1 MSNKYERLSHMR
13 KQLQADGL
21 APEWMSTASY
31 QLLTGQDYLDTAET
45 PRDMYLR
52 IAKQAAELT
61 KFDIPTY
68 FGYDTWFEAFFDI
81 MWKGWLS
88 PSTPILTNMGNSRG
102 HPIACSGTYLG
113 DSIVSFYEARKEIAQ
128 LTQRGYGTSW
138 CLDPVRPRGSK
149 ISKGGEANGIMQ
161 PASGVVQDMKDISQ
175 GTRRGNVGQY
185 LNPLHT
191 DFDELCDQIIADD
204 DGWNIGWNLTDEYND
219 LYRTDKDRA
228 DLIWKK
234 MLKAKMVKGKGYFY
248 FLDKVNRARPKMY
261 VDRGFYVRHSNLCA
275 EIALMSDKDHSFTCV
290 LSSMNVA
297 KYDEWKNTYAV
308 QLATIFLDAVIS
320 DMLIKAKDEPGFER
334 IIAFTEKSRA
344 IGLGQLGQSTYF
356 QMQSWPFG
364 NFQSIQFNQMLMK
377 HLDTESLIASKLLA
391 KEVGEP
397 EWMIGYGERF
407 SHRLAL
413 PPTKSTAII
422 QGGISEGIGPV
433 YANVYGQ
440 DTAGGTVFRINPV
453 LLPIMKDRGQ
463 YTEAVM
469 ERIAKAQGSV
479 QGESWLTDH
488 EKEVFRT
495 AYEIN
500 QETIL
505 LMGSHRQR
513 IMSAGGGGQ
522 GQSLNLYFTAEESE
536 EEISRLHHLA
546 YEDEHLQSLY
556 YVHSL
561 NEESTYKVDKSTC
574 SACEG

>member
-1 MSNKYERLSHMR
+1 
-13 KQLQADGL
+13 
-21 APEWMSTASY
+21 
-31 QLLTGQDYLDTAET
+31 
-45 PRDMYLR
+45 
-52 IAKQAAELT
+52 
-61 KFDIPTY
+61 
-68 FGYDTWFEAFFDI
+68 
-81 MWKGWLS
+81 
-88 PSTPILTNMGNSRG
+88 
-102 HPIACSGTYLG
+102 
-113 DSIVSFYEARKEIAQ
+113 
-128 LTQRGYGTSW
+128 
-138 CLDPVRPRGSK
+138 
-149 ISKGGEANGIMQ
+149 
-161 PASGVVQDMKDISQ
+161 
-175 GTRRGNVGQY
+175 
-185 LNPLHT
+185 
-191 DFDELCDQIIADD
+191 
-204 DGWNIGWNLTDEYND
+204 
-219 LYRTDKDRA
+219 
-228 DLIWKK
+228 
-234 MLKAKMVKGKGYFY
+234 
-248 FLDKVNRARPKMY
+248 
-261 VDRGFYVRHSNLCA
+261 
-275 EIALMSDKDHSFTCV
+275 
-290 LSSMNVA
+290 
-297 KYDEWKNTYAV
+297 
-308 QLATIFLDAVIS
+308 
-320 DMLIKAKDEPGFER
+320 
-334 IIAFTEKSRA
+334 
-344 IGLGQLGQSTYF
+344 
-356 QMQSWPFG
+356 MQSWPFG

-377 HLDTESLIASKLLA
+377 HFDTESLIASKLLA

-505 LMGSHRQR
+505 LMGSHRQQ